1 MYWSGFDGRE
11 IFETGKFEYPTF
23 ILCQKINVNKENL
36 ETTLKQKIRI
46 LQNLENI
53 KRLLSQKIKVHEKSI
68 LQLQDQIEYYS

>member
-46 LQNLENI
+46 LQNLEDI
-53 KRLLSQKIKVHEKSI
+53 KRLLSQKINFS
-68 LQLQDQIEYYS
+68 

>member
-46 LQNLENI
+46 LQNLEDI